1 MAAYDYKALTA
12 DGRRT
17 TGVISADNARAARR
31 ELRARQLTPVEV
43 EESGSARSGSPRLRG
58 RLSHKQRTLFT
69 RQMAVLLQSGM
80 TVEQALTAAAADGSA
95 ASVRALILGV
105 RAQVMEGVPFADAL
119 RAAPLAFPTL
129 DRSVVA
135 AGESAGR
142 LPAVLDQLAINL
154 ERTYK
159 MASQAKAALVYPA
172 VLGGMA
178 LLMISA
184 LMIFVV
190 PKLVE
195 QFAMLGTTQLP
206 MLTRLVIGASDLA
219 RTWGWLIVAAAA
231 AVIFLFSRALKSPAF
246 RKSADALLLRLPL
259 IGPMVQTLCA
269 AQFARVHA
277 TLAGSGATVIEAL
290 AAARGAMGNTV
301 FRDAATSIIEQV
313 QQGAPLSASMRKTG
327 VFPPILT
334 HMVQSGEAAR
344 DVPAMMNRGADFLE
358 SEFESTTRTLL
369 SLLEPAIIILLGG
382 IVGTIVLSI
391 MLPIMQL
398 NTLALG

>member
-1 MAAYDYKALTA
+1 MAAYSYKALTA
-12 DGRRT
+12 DGERT
-17 TGVISADNARAARR
+17 SGVISADNPRAARR
-31 ELRARQLTPVEV
+31 ELRARQLMPVEV
-43 EESGSARSGSPRLRG
+43 AEAGTAKAGSKRLRG

-105 RAQVMEGVPFADAL
+105 RSQVMEGVPLADSL
-119 RAAPLAFPTL
+119 RAAPLAFPPL
-129 DRSVVA
+129 YRSVVA

-142 LPAVLDQLAINL
+142 LPAVLDQLATNL

-159 MASQAKAALVYPA
+159 MASQARAALVYPA
-172 VLGGMA
+172 VLGAMA
-178 LLMISA
+178 LLMVAA
-184 LMIFVV
+184 LMVFVV
-190 PKLVE
+190 PKLVD
-195 QFAMLGTTQLP
+195 QFAMLGTSELP
-206 MLTRLVIGASDLA
+206 LLTRLVIGASDLA
-219 RTWGWLIVAAAA
+219 RSWGWLIAGALVAASALFARLLAA
-231 AVIFLFSRALKSPAF
+231 PAF
-246 RKSADALLLRLPL
+246 RKRWDALILGVPFV
-259 IGPMVQTLCA
+259 GPMIRTLCA

-358 SEFESTTRTLL
+358 SEFEATTRTLL
-369 SLLEPAIIILLGG
+369 SLLEPAIIIILGG

>member
-12 DGRRT
+12 DGERT
-17 TGVISADNARAARR
+17 SGVISADNPRAARR
-31 ELRARQLTPVEV
+31 ELRARQLMPVEV
-43 EESGSARSGSPRLRG
+43 AEAGTANAGSKRLRG

-105 RAQVMEGVPFADAL
+105 RSQVMEGVPLADSL
-119 RAAPLAFPTL
+119 RAAPLAFPPL
-129 DRSVVA
+129 YRSVVA

-142 LPAVLDQLAINL
+142 LPAVLDQLATNL

-159 MASQAKAALVYPA
+159 MASQARAALVYPA
-172 VLGGMA
+172 VLGAMA
-178 LLMISA
+178 LLMVAA
-184 LMIFVV
+184 LMVFVV
-190 PKLVE
+190 PKLVD
-195 QFAMLGTTQLP
+195 QFAMLGTSELP
-206 MLTRLVIGASDLA
+206 LLTRLVIGASDLA
-219 RTWGWLIVAAAA
+219 RSWGWLLAGALVAASALFARLLAA
-231 AVIFLFSRALKSPAF
+231 PAF
-246 RKSADALLLRLPL
+246 RKRWDALILGVPFA
-259 IGPMVQTLCA
+259 GPMIRTLCA

-358 SEFESTTRTLL
+358 SEFEATTRTLL
-369 SLLEPAIIILLGG
+369 SLLEPAIIIILGG